1 MSLTSQKEQIET
13 NNRRLCPR
21 GTFRGAVLV
30 FFGLGKWGRLIN
42 ISEGGMAFEFYQLP
56 PSGQPISFGL
66 EAMGREP
73 SEPSGKLATDSIHA
87 DGRVVWTRDF
97 ERCAGVQ
104 FVDISGG
111 T

>member
-1 MSLTSQKEQIET
+1 MSPTTQKEQVET
-13 NNRRLCPR
+13 NNRRLYSR
-21 GTFRGAVLV
+21 GTMRAVTLV
-30 FFGLGKWGRLIN
+30 FFGPGKWGKLIN

-56 PSGQPISFGL
+56 PSGQRISFGL

-87 DGRVVWTRDF
+87 DGQLVWTREI

-104 FVDISGG
+104 FVD
-111 T
+111 